1 MSLAVGDLPSTATKS
16 TSILSTAQDLV
27 TESLQEGKLHYI
39 GSSNSRGT
47 PGDIWDLCLRGGFLL
62 NGPPVANRF
71 FQRNNAPDV
80 FPVSGFTSRV
90 LLRWLTGGNH
100 GGTTIGRNL
109 FRGPTEL
116 LLPLFSSSSP
126 TMGQN
131 NRRLMR
137 LLDV

>member
-71 FQRNNAPDV
+71 FQRNNTPDV
-80 FPVSGFTSRV
+80 FPVSGFTPRD